1 MPVDRVLYAQAAHG
15 EEEIAAVVG
24 VLRGGPQAL
33 RIGPNVAE
41 MERRV
46 ASLFGKSCGLMCN
59 SGSSALMLA
68 FALLD
73 LPRGSEVIT
82 SPLTFS
88 TDVGALYHLGLTPVF
103 VDVEADTFNAD
114 ASRIEELVSEQT
126 KALFFPNLAGNA
138 PDWDVIRAVADRHG
152 LVVVEDSCDA
162 LGATL
167 RGSPTGAR
175 SDLSCTS
182 FAMSH
187 IITCAGNG
195 GMVLLD
201 DQDLRDKGLMLR
213 RWGRRSEPH
222 LFGSQAARTGRVFRE
237 DLDGIPYDNDFI
249 FDVQPWNLEPSE
261 LGAAYG
267 LVQLGRLT
275 EFHERRKKNF
285 SVYTSFLAEH
295 PEAFVPPRQMEG
307 LETAWLCYGLLVAD
321 DAGFTRPEL
330 QEHLD
335 SVGIETRTIW
345 SGNITRHPM
354 MEGVAYRQ
362 PHEGLPNADRVMRQ
376 GVILPCSHGLT
387 DAELD
392 YICEQLQHFLESHGA
407 T

>member
-1 MPVDRVLYAQAAHG
+1 MTVDRVLYAQAAHG
-15 EEEIAAVVG
+15 EAEIAAVME

-33 RIGPNVAE
+33 RIGPRVAE

-46 ASLFGKSCGLMCN
+46 AGLFGKSQGLMCN

-68 FALLD
+68 LALLD
-73 LPRGSEVIT
+73 LPKGSEVIT

-88 TDVGALYHLGLTPVF
+88 TDIGSLYHLGLTPVF
-103 VDVEADTFNAD
+103 VDVEPDTFNVD
-114 ASRIEELVSEQT
+114 AARIEEMVTDKT

-138 PDWDVIRAVADRHG
+138 PDWDIVRQIADGHG
-152 LVVVEDSCDA
+152 LAVVEDSCDA

-167 RGSPTGAR
+167 RGTPTGTR

-201 DQDLRDKGLMLR
+201 DEALRDKGLMLR

-222 LFGSQAARTGRVFRE
+222 LFGSQAAKTGRVFRE

-267 LVQLGRLT
+267 LVQLDRLS
-275 EFHERRKKNF
+275 EFHERRQKNF
-285 SVYTSFLAEH
+285 EVYTAFLKEH
-295 PEAFVPPRQMEG
+295 PDAFVPPRQLEG
-307 LETAWLCYGLLVAD
+307 LETAWLCYGLLIAD
-321 DAGFTRPEL
+321 DAGFGRPDL
-330 QEHLD
+330 QEYLD
-335 SVGIETRTIW
+335 SVRIDTRTIW

-354 MEGVAYRQ
+354 MEGVEYRQ
-362 PHEGLPNADRVMRQ
+362 PEDGLPNADRVMEQ
-376 GVILPCSHGLT
+376 GMILPCSHGLT
-387 DAELD
+387 DPELD
-392 YICEQLQHFLESHGA
+392 YVCEHLGRFLERR
-407 T
+407 